1 MGKRQ
6 VSARDVA
13 QLAGVSRTAV
23 SRAFTPGA
31 SVAKETRARI
41 EAAAE
46 QLGYQVNHLARGL
59 ITANTGLVALIAAE
73 VQTPYRSALLAAL
86 TEQLQAAGKI
96 GLLINTDRSD
106 ASVAQALKQ
115 AIAYRTDAAIVLSGM
130 PDSSLTETC
139 LRNGMQLVLIN
150 RDDERAGTLMI
161 RVDDIGAG
169 RQAFAALAAA
179 GCRHIALAN
188 SAAGT
193 ASLQDRAIGFRQAAA
208 EAGQKIT
215 EAEAGPTSYQTG
227 LDLGTG
233 LLSRKDRPDGIF
245 CTTDLIACGVMDAA
259 RTRLRLKIPDEVSVI
274 GFDDIEQA
282 GWESYALTTFR
293 QPVEDLARTAVGSL
307 VDLAREHNLQA
318 RKTLPVQMIWRGTIR
333 R

>member
-1 MGKRQ
+1 MTKRQ

-13 QLAGVSRTAV
+13 ELAGVSRTAV

-59 ITANTGLVALIAAE
+59 ITAKTGLVALIAAE
-73 VQTPYRSALLAAL
+73 VSTPHRSALLAAL

-106 ASVAQALKQ
+106 DSVSRALRQ

-130 PDSSLTETC
+130 PDMSLAETC
-139 LRNGMQLVLIN
+139 RRNGMELVLIN
-150 RDDERAGTLMI
+150 RDEARPGSLLI
-161 RVDDIGAG
+161 RLEDADAG

-179 GCRHIALAN
+179 GCRRIALAN
-188 SAAGT
+188 SCAGT
-193 ASLQDRAIGFRQAAA
+193 ASLEDRAAGFRQAAA
-208 EAGQKIT
+208 EAGIPIQ
-215 EAEAGPTSYQTG
+215 EAAAGPTSYQTG
-227 LDLGTG
+227 LNLGTR
-233 LLSRKDRPDGIF
+233 LLAQGERPDGIF

-259 RTRLRLKIPDEVSVI
+259 RTRLRLRVPADVSVI

-282 GWESYALTTFR
+282 GWEAYGLTTFG
-293 QPVEDLARTAVGSL
+293 QPIDDIARAALGALGSPPG
-307 VDLAREHNLQA
+307 DGAPSRI
-318 RKTLPVQMIWRGTIR
+318 TLPVNMIWRSSIR